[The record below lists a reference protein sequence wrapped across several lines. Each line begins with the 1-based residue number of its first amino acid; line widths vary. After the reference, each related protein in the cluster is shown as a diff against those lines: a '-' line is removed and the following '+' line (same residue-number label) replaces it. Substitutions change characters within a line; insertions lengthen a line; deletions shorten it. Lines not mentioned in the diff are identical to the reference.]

1 MPRWSKDY
9 IPDYHFPSVS
19 VYFKVSYDNKDKFK
33 KYGAVWRP
41 DNKEWKI
48 KIRGSDY
55 DSWQPIHDEIMT
67 INKELK
73 ICGSKIHAM
82 EEICGYLDE
91 FNTFKLVLGKPREKA
106 EWEKENVDLVPK
118 EDDSNLCPDCGDVK
132 DSAGCFRDCD
142 KCYRE
147 KRYLPNNTCVDCNKT
162 IDRNFSRCFKCN
174 AEHTKGGLRHK
185 NNTPTT
191 KIIDLMEKKVNVCLI
206 SDD

>member
-48 KIRGSDY
+48 RIEGCEA

-106 EWEKENVDLVPK
+106 EWEKENVDSK
-118 EDDSNLCPDCGDVK
+118 LCPDCGDVK
-132 DSAGCFRDCD
+132 DSADCFGDCD

-147 KRYLPNNTCVDCNKT
+147 KRYLPNNTCVDCDKT

-174 AEHTKGGLRHK
+174 AEHI
-185 NNTPTT
+185 PTV